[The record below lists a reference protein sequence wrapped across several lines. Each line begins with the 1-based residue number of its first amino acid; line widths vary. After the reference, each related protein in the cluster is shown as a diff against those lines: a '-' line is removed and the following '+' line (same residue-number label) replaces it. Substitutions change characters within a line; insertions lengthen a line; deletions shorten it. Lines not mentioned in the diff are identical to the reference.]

1 MANRDRPC
9 VAAISALLSVLLS
22 FVLSVLLGVL
32 SGILLGVNPTAAQ
45 QAERAPW
52 QAQTNSLPPAS
63 APAPER
69 APAAISPVPPN
80 TTIVPRSAPE
90 ARSPGAG
97 GGQVSLVAVLTQD
110 GQNIDQGLVWRVFR
124 DKPGADG
131 KLKLLSTHREATP
144 TLQLE
149 AGDYIVNVAFGRANL
164 TRRIAVS
171 GERATQERFVLN
183 AGGLRLTP
191 GLANGEPANEKA
203 VGYDIYSDERDQY
216 GQRTKVMSGVKP
228 GLVIRLNAGIYSVVG
243 TYGDANAVAR
253 SDVTVEAGKLTEATL
268 THAAGKVTFRLVART
283 GGDAIADTQWNVANA
298 QGEVVKESVGALPTH
313 VFAPGTYTVS
323 ARNAGEVFQRTFTLQ
338 AGESVQ
344 IEVVR
349 R

>member
-1 MANRDRPC
+1 MANRQRPRL
-9 VAAISALLSVLLS
+9 ALTTALLSALLAA
-22 FVLSVLLGVL
+22 G
-32 SGILLGVNPTAAQ
+32 PTAAQ
-45 QAERAPW
+45 QVERAPW
-52 QAQTNSLPPAS
+52 QAQTNSIPPA
-63 APAPER
+63 APPAPER
-69 APAAISPVPPN
+69 GPAAVPPN

-90 ARSPGAG
+90 AKSPAAG
-97 GGQVSLVAVLTQD
+97 GAGQVSLVAVLTQD
-110 GQNIDQGLVWRVFR
+110 GQNIDQGLVWRIFR
-124 DKPGADG
+124 DKPGPDG
-131 KLKLLSTHREATP
+131 KLKLLSAHREATP
-144 TLQLE
+144 TVQLE
-149 AGDYIVNVAFGRANL
+149 AGSYVVNVAFGRANL

-171 GERATQERFVLN
+171 GERPMQERFVLN
-183 AGGLRLTP
+183 AGGLRLSP
-191 GLANGEPANEKA
+191 ALANGEPANEKA
-203 VGYDIYSDERDQY
+203 VSYDIYSDERDQY
-216 GQRTKVMSGVKP
+216 GQRTKVMSGAKP

-243 TYGDANAVAR
+243 TYGDANAIAR

-283 GGDAIADTQWNVANA
+283 GGDAIA

-338 AGESVQ
+338 AGDSVQ